1 MNQSC
6 YDQIVDLMQTARL
19 KDNLKAPST
28 TPYIDRMPPYFPA
41 LSQCIKAAM
50 LLDFDLTIDI
60 EFGTFIK
67 KKQLGSGSWVVSLE
81 QAGTSATSLTLI
93 PLLEIQFK
101 WF

>member
-19 KDNLKAPST
+19 KDNLKAPSQ
-28 TPYIDRMPPYFPA
+28 TPYVDRMPPYFPA

-60 EFGTFIK
+60 EFGTFIIK
-67 KKQLGSGSWVVSLE
+67 IRGGQKNQLGSGSWVVLPE
-81 QAGTSATSLTLI
+81 QVGTSATGLTLT
-93 PLLEIQFK
+93 PSS
-101 WF
+101 